1 MPALLLSGRQQLSP
15 PRDCI
20 DAQMREDKTITT
32 PVGMAPIH
40 ACVCR
45 RYDIDLRD
53 DRELAYQRLKKF
65 CMAGFVSVTDFRWVC

>member
-1 MPALLLSGRQQLSP
+1 MNSVRPAV
-15 PRDCI
+15 
-20 DAQMREDKTITT
+20 T
-32 PVGMAPIH
+32 APIH

-65 CMAGFVSVTDFRWVC
+65 CMAGFVSVTDFRCAVTCSSTDQAAL